1 MQVVFSIEEFRL
13 LVHVL
18 REYSESDSQ
27 PYTSLQKSATDLLEK
42 ILARDFAFSI
52 DELEDLEL
60 ILQGKERTVRESLK
74 ESANAP
80 SPEVRHEEE
89 VLEHVLDRVTE
100 ACAMG

>member
-42 ILARDFAFSI
+42 ILARDFGFSI

-60 ILQGKERTVRESLK
+60 ILQGKEKTVRESLK
-74 ESANAP
+74 SENAP

>member
-27 PYTSLQKSATDLLEK
+27 PYTSLQKSATDLLQK
-42 ILARDFAFSI
+42 ILARDFGFSI

-60 ILQGKERTVRESLK
+60 ILQGKEKTVRESLK
-74 ESANAP
+74 SENAP

>member
-18 REYSESDSQ
+18 REYSETDSQ
-27 PYTSLQKSATDLLEK
+27 PYTSLQKSAADLLEK
-42 ILARDFAFSI
+42 IMARDFGFSI

-60 ILQGKERTVRESLK
+60 ILQGKEKTVRESLK
-74 ESANAP
+74 SENAP

-100 ACAMG
+100 ACAMA

>member
-18 REYSESDSQ
+18 RKYSESDSQ

-42 ILARDFAFSI
+42 ILARDFGFSI

-60 ILQGKERTVRESLK
+60 ILKGKEKSVRESLK
-74 ESANAP
+74 SENAP
-80 SPEVRHEEE
+80 SPELRHEEE

>member
-18 REYSESDSQ
+18 RECSESDSQ

-42 ILARDFAFSI
+42 ILARDFGFSI

-60 ILQGKERTVRESLK
+60 ILQGKEKKVREALQDPACTK
-74 ESANAP
+74 L
-80 SPEVRHEEE
+80 PEVRHEEE
-89 VLEHVLDRVTE
+89 VLEHVIDRVTE